1 MEKIFDDETEIIESY
16 LERGKNYVIFEK
28 YSDAIEDLTKV
39 IEFLPDD
46 EIYFDKLF
54 MAYYSRG
61 FAYKK
66 LKKYVEA
73 MQDFEKALDF
83 NSNSSEAWDNLG
95 ICLQKLFGADDAAWA
110 FDLANAIKNG
120 YTFRNYFGR

>member
-1 MEKIFDDETEIIESY
+1 MKKIFDDETEIIESY

-39 IEFLPDD
+39 I
-46 EIYFDKLF
+46 
-54 MAYYSRG
+54 ARG

-83 NSNSSEAWDNLG
+83 NSNSAEAWDNLG

>member
-1 MEKIFDDETEIIESY
+1 MEQENY
-16 LERGKNYVIFEK
+16 LEMAEDFFERGKDYVIFER
-28 YSDAIEDLTKV
+28 YADAIEDLTKA
-39 IEFLPDD
+39 IDFLPDD

-61 FAYKK
+61 FAYQK

-83 NSNSSEAWDNLG
+83 NSNSAEVWNNLG
-95 ICLQKLFGADDAAWA
+95 ICLQKLFCTDDAAWA

-120 YTFRNYFGR
+120 YSFRNYFGR

>member
-1 MEKIFDDETEIIESY
+1 MTNLKKIFDDETEIIESY

-66 LKKYVEA
+66 LKKFCINFSLCLKIS
-73 MQDFEKALDF
+73 QKIL
-83 NSNSSEAWDNLG
+83 SSGFSKTL
-95 ICLQKLFGADDAAWA
+95 
-110 FDLANAIKNG
+110 
-120 YTFRNYFGR
+120 